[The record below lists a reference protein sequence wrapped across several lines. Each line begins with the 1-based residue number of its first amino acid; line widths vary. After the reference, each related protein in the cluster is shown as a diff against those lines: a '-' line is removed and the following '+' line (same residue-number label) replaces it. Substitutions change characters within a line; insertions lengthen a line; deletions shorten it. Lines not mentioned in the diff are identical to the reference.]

1 MSDVVHRFYVL
12 VFEDDKL
19 FTLNI
24 PDSLNVGQL
33 RHEIRKSCKNGFLR
47 GVDTNDLT
55 VWKVSTLRP
64 SAAPQNLKKKI
75 QLKEPMALQPSD
87 TLSVRIRS
95 MGTFQKIAK
104 KIEANEK
111 VSGHLP
117 HDISLDLVYIVVL
130 APRSLQKCEWPV
142 LSMLLIINVSFRHS
156 TTSSF
161 HVSMAP
167 SSSWGLT
174 GLLDCSQ
181 EHILHVLEEA
191 I

>member
-1 MSDVVHRFYVL
+1 
-12 VFEDDKL
+12 
-19 FTLNI
+19 
-24 PDSLNVGQL
+24 
-33 RHEIRKSCKNGFLR
+33 
-47 GVDTNDLT
+47 
-55 VWKVSTLRP
+55 
-64 SAAPQNLKKKI
+64 
-75 QLKEPMALQPSD
+75 MALQPSD

-111 VSGHLP
+111 VLGHLP

-142 LSMLLIINVSFRHS
+142 LSMLLIINVSFHHS